1 MRVADLIKTHHFIA
15 VVLQHNP
22 PSLIFLQFSAVEHY
36 DHARSQA
43 PKLLDTYVTGGIRLA
58 LIMVT
63 RIPPMISIAPT
74 KHEPHYTT
82 LKHCDESEI
91 TEQSILVPLR
101 PILYFSYE
109 GEVAVEGEVTIS
121 TFQVGPG
128 RQGSGNDDGDIA
140 TGNYIS

>member
-1 MRVADLIKTHHFIA
+1 MRVAGLIKTHHFIA

-22 PSLIFLQFSAVEHY
+22 PSLIFLQFSAVEHFE
-36 DHARSQA
+36 HAKSQA
-43 PKLLDTYVTGGIRLA
+43 PKLLDTYVIGGIRLA

-82 LKHCDESEI
+82 LKCCNESEI

-109 GEVAVEGEVTIS
+109 GEVAIEGEVTILPS
-121 TFQVGPG
+121 KVGQG
-128 RQGSGNDDGDIA
+128 RRDSENDDGVIA
-140 TGNYIS
+140 TGSYIL